1 MRLYPGISIFPF
13 SRRINIFYDYLPK
26 EKKKEIKKEPLPTET
41 PLFLIAQP
49 GKTFK
54 RNGASALNLLC

>member
-1 MRLYPGISIFPF
+1 MITFP
-13 SRRINIFYDYLPK
+13 RKREK
-26 EKKKEIKKEPLPTET
+26 ETKKEPLPTET

-54 RNGASALNLLC
+54 RNDASALDLHY